1 MEKKNAENKKRLY
14 RGTKYLLAWIFC
26 RVVALVFE
34 EAVRYKEENDLT
46 I

>member
-1 MEKKNAENKKRLY
+1 MCGVPDHCQLVIILVFIIAGMFSKV
-14 RGTKYLLAWIFC
+14 LAM
-26 RVVALVFE
+26 VFE